1 LRRTILTFPALCP
14 IINCGNSTLWR
25 KAMDNRPLTRVVRP
39 LRRGQLT
46 IPAEF
51 RRRLGIADDTL
62 LQLTLQEGKIE
73 ITPVV
78 ATPAAEMAWAR
89 ELYSMFAPV
98 RQEAQEL
105 EEAEIDALIDEV
117 VDEVRSQDHD

>member
-1 LRRTILTFPALCP
+1 
-14 IINCGNSTLWR
+14 
-25 KAMDNRPLTRVVRP
+25 MDNHPLTRVVRP
-39 LRRGQLT
+39 LWRGQLT

-89 ELYSMFAPV
+89 ELYAMFAPV

-105 EEAEIDALIDEV
+105 EEAEIDTLIDEA
-117 VDEVRSQDHD
+117 VDEVRSQDYD